1 MQDVSVHMP
10 THTGHKNAHIHH
22 DSGVIAYEL
31 QGHTGSA
38 KIFRTYQQSF
48 EKDVSPSKPTE
59 KQTFGEGLSSSNP
72 TGNQTSERDLLFSKP
87 TKNQTSERDPP
98 LSKPTRNYH
107 IWEVARATSA
117 APGYFDPMVIGRSS
131 YIDGGFGNNNP
142 SLHAFRE
149 VQVVREAKSPRTQL
163 SRPLIVSI
171 GSGSRSIDST
181 ISSFS
186 KLKQIMLVAR
196 SLISDTQLVH
206 ESMVTLEKHQEVEY
220 FRFEVDAGLAH
231 VLIDSWEVKKRNGK
245 KVWSTVE
252 HITEATET
260 YLRQQTVV
268 DQLRRCARLL
278 VQKCSSDYG
287 STQSASGLSTIP
299 HKRNLNFVGRE
310 DVLYRATEM
319 LGMHKQVALVGL
331 GGVG

>member
-72 TGNQTSERDLLFSKP
+72 TGNQTSERDPLF
-87 TKNQTSERDPP
+87 
-98 LSKPTRNYH
+98 SKPTRNYH

-186 KLKQIMLVAR
+186 KLKHIMLVAR
-196 SLISDTQLVH
+196 SLISDTQPVH
-206 ESMVTLEKHQEVEY
+206 ASMVTLGKHQEVEY

-287 STQSASGLSTIP
+287 STQSVSGLSTIP

-310 DVLYRATEM
+310 DILYRATKI